1 MIATLVL
8 AAVVAGPGAYA
19 VDPGRSEAGFDL
31 KATMHTVHGITRDVR
46 GTVRLTVESDGA
58 LGLQGKI
65 TVNAASLDTDN
76 KRRDAKMHGETL
88 DVARFPS
95 LVLEPERFTPS
106 GPPVADG
113 PMPGRLI
120 GKLTIRGVTRPV
132 TIDASVTPGAGHA
145 IDVEGRFDVTWGEF
159 GVPDPSFGFI
169 KIAKV
174 VNARFRATFVPGS

>member
-46 GTVRLTVESDGA
+46 GEVRVAIESDGA

-76 KRRDAKMHGETL
+76 GRRDAKMHGTSL
-88 DVARFPS
+88 DVATFPF
-95 LVLEPERFTPS
+95 LVFEPERFTPA
-106 GPPVADG
+106 GEPAADA
-113 PMPGRLI
+113 PMKGHLT
-120 GKLTIRGVTRPV
+120 GKLTIRGTTRPV
-132 TIDASVTPGAGHA
+132 TIDATLAPATGHA
-145 IDVEGRFDVTWGEF
+145 IDVEGRFDVTWADF
-159 GVPDPSFGFI
+159 GVPDPSFAFVT
-169 KIAKV
+169 IAKV
-174 VNARFRATFVPGS
+174 VNARFKATFVPAK

>member
-1 MIATLVL
+1 MLATLVL
-8 AAVVAGPGAYA
+8 AAIVAGPGSYA

-31 KATMHTVHGITRDVR
+31 KATMHTVHGITHDVR
-46 GTVRLTVESDGA
+46 GKVRLTIEGDGA
-58 LGLQGKI
+58 LGLHGKI

-76 KRRDAKMHGETL
+76 NRRDAKMHGESL

-95 LVLEPERFTPS
+95 IDLEPERFTPIGS
-106 GPPVADG
+106 PDGNG
-113 PMPGRLI
+113 PMPGRLT

-132 TIDASVTPGAGHA
+132 TIDATVTPGAGKA
-145 IDVEGRFDVTWGEF
+145 IEVEGRFDVAWGEF

-174 VNARFRATFVPGS
+174 VNARFKAIFVPGS